1 MGWQAALRLDYD
13 LADGRTRG
21 HSEHSGPYR
30 VLKALYPEG
39 DAVCHHVLVHPP
51 SGLVGGDHIGIRL
64 TLAPGSH
71 AVLTTPGA
79 TRFYRS
85 LGDEATQTVEA
96 RVAGGA
102 RLEWLPL
109 ENLVYSGALAVNRQ
123 RFELDAGASMLG
135 WDLLGLG
142 LPASGAPFVAG
153 RVRQRIEVAGL
164 WLDAATIAADD
175 ALLLESAAG
184 LEGRRAMATLWCAWG
199 SAPEDVVVEALLDAA
214 REQIALQEPRHPGRV
229 IAGAT
234 RVHPQV
240 VLLRAVADRIEPLVD
255 LLRGVR
261 RQWRGEAWGLPP
273 VEPRVWGT

>member
-51 SGLVGGDHIGIRL
+51 SGLVGGDRIGIRM

-85 LGDEATQTVEA
+85 LGDEATQSVDA
-96 RVAGGA
+96 HVAGGA

-109 ENLVYSGALAVNRQ
+109 ENLVYSGALAVNHQ
-123 RFELDAGASMLG
+123 RFQLD
-135 WDLLGLG
+135 D
-142 LPASGAPFVAG
+142 
-153 RVRQRIEVAGL
+153 
-164 WLDAATIAADD
+164 
-175 ALLLESAAG
+175 
-184 LEGRRAMATLWCAWG
+184 
-199 SAPEDVVVEALLDAA
+199 
-214 REQIALQEPRHPGRV
+214 
-229 IAGAT
+229 
-234 RVHPQV
+234 
-240 VLLRAVADRIEPLVD
+240 
-255 LLRGVR
+255 GVR
-261 RQWRGEAWGLPP
+261 RLAFAVHRHANNTAGYEAFVIFAAGKEGRMRSAITQWYTKALAITHHAIGSPLP
-273 VEPRVWGT
+273 RRC

>member
-21 HSEHSGPYR
+21 HSEHSGPLR

-39 DAVCHHVLVHPP
+39 GAICHHVLVHPP
-51 SGLVGGDHIGIRL
+51 SGLVGGDGIGLRM
-64 TLAPGSH
+64 TLATDSH

-85 LGDEATQTVEA
+85 LGDEAVQTVDA
-96 RVAGGA
+96 HLAPGA

-109 ENLVYSGALAVNRQ
+109 ENLIYSGALAVNRQ
-123 RFELDAGASMLG
+123 RFELEPGAAMMG

-142 LPASGAPFVAG
+142 LPASDAPFVAG

-164 WLDAATIAADD
+164 WLDAASISADD
-175 ALLLESAAG
+175 TVLLDSPAG
-184 LEGRRAMATLWCAWG
+184 LAGRRALATLWCAWG
-199 SAPEDVVVEALLDAA
+199 AAPDGALVTALLDSA
-214 REQIALQEPRHPGRV
+214 REQIALRETRHPARV
-229 IAGAT
+229 LAGAT
-234 RVHPQV
+234 LVHPQV
-240 VLLRAVADRIEPLVD
+240 LLLRAMAHRIEPLVD

-261 RQWRGEAWGLPP
+261 REWRGLAWGLPP
-273 VEPRVWGT
+273 TEPRVWRT

>member
-21 HSEHSGPYR
+21 HSEHSGPLR

-39 DAVCHHVLVHPP
+39 GAICHHVLVHPP
-51 SGLVGGDHIGIRL
+51 SGLVGGDLCGLRVRL
-64 TLAPGSH
+64 ATGSH

-85 LGDEATQTVEA
+85 LGDEAVQTVDA
-96 RVAGGA
+96 HLAPGA

-123 RFELDAGASMLG
+123 RFELEPGAAMMG

-142 LPASGAPFVAG
+142 LPASDAPFVAG
-153 RVRQRIEVAGL
+153 RMRQRIEVVGL
-164 WLDAATIAADD
+164 WLDAASISADD
-175 ALLLESAAG
+175 TVLLDSPAG
-184 LEGRRAMATLWCAWG
+184 LAGRRALATLWCAWG
-199 SAPEDVVVEALLDAA
+199 AAPDSALVGAMLDSA
-214 REQIALQEPRHPGRV
+214 REQIALRETRHPARV
-229 IAGAT
+229 LAGAT
-234 RVHPQV
+234 LVHPQV
-240 VLLRAVADRIEPLVD
+240 LLLRAMAHRIEPLVD

-261 RQWRGEAWGLPP
+261 REWRGLAWGLPP
-273 VEPRVWGT
+273 TEPRVWGT

>member
-21 HSEHSGPYR
+21 HSEHSGPFR

-51 SGLVGGDHIGIRL
+51 SGLVGGDRIDIRMR
-64 TLAPGSH
+64 LAEGSH

-85 LGDEATQTVEA
+85 LGDEAQQAVDV
-96 RVAGGA
+96 RIAGGA

-123 RFELDAGASMLG
+123 RFELDPGASMIG

-153 RVRQRIEVAGL
+153 RVRQRIEVAGA
-164 WLDAATIAADD
+164 WLDAAAIAADD
-175 ALLLESAAG
+175 DVLLDSPAG
-184 LEGRRAMATLWCAWG
+184 LAGRRALATLWCAWG
-199 SAPEDVVVEALLDAA
+199 DEPDAAGVEALHEAA
-214 REQIALQEPRHPGRV
+214 RESLSRHGADGGGRIV
-229 IAGAT
+229 AGVT
-234 RVHPQV
+234 RVHPR
-240 VLLRAVADRIEPLVD
+240 VLVLRALADRIEPLLG
-255 LLRGVR
+255 LLREVR
-261 RQWRGEAWGLPP
+261 RDWRGRVWGLPA

>member
-21 HSEHSGPYR
+21 HSEHSGPLR

-39 DAVCHHVLVHPP
+39 DAICHHVLVHPP
-51 SGLVGGDHIGIRL
+51 SGLVGGDACGIRVR
-64 TLAPGSH
+64 LASGSH

-85 LGDEATQTVEA
+85 LGDEAEQSVDA
-96 RVAGGA
+96 HIAPGA

-123 RFELDAGASMLG
+123 RFELAPGAEMMG

-142 LPASGAPFVAG
+142 LPASDAPFIAG

-164 WLDAATIAADD
+164 WLDAASISADD
-175 ALLLESAAG
+175 TVLLDSPAG
-184 LEGRRAMATLWCAWG
+184 LAGRRALATLWCAWG
-199 SAPEDVVVEALLDAA
+199 TAPDDALVQALLDSA
-214 REQIALQEPRHPGRV
+214 RAQIDLHEARDPARLV
-229 IAGAT
+229 AGAT
-234 RVHPQV
+234 LVHPQV
-240 VLLRAVADRIEPLVD
+240 LLLRALAHRIEPLVG
-255 LLRGVR
+255 LLRSVR
-261 RQWRGEAWGLPP
+261 REWRGLAWSLPP
-273 VEPRVWGT
+273 TEPRVWGT

>member
-1 MGWQAALRLDYD
+1 MGWQAALRLEYD
-13 LADGRTRG
+13 LAEGRTRG
-21 HSEHSGPYR
+21 HSEHSGPLR

-51 SGLVGGDHIGIRL
+51 SGLVGGDGIGIRL
-64 TLAPGSH
+64 TLGAGSH

-85 LGDEATQTVEA
+85 LGDEATQTVDA
-96 RVAGGA
+96 RVAAGA

-109 ENLVYSGALAVNRQ
+109 ENLIYSGALAVNRQ
-123 RFELDAGASMLG
+123 RFELEPGAAMLG

-142 LPASGAPFVAG
+142 LPASDAPFVAG

-164 WLDAATIAADD
+164 WLDAASIAADD
-175 ALLLESAAG
+175 LLLLDSPAG
-184 LEGRRAMATLWCAWG
+184 LAGRRALATLWCAWG
-199 SAPEDVVVEALLDAA
+199 AAPDGDVVNLLLDSA
-214 REQIALQEPRHPGRV
+214 REQFARLEVTQPGRV
-229 IAGAT
+229 LAGVT
-234 RVHPQV
+234 QVHPQ
-240 VLLRAVADRIEPLVD
+240 LLLVRAMADRIEPLLD

-261 RQWRGEAWGLPP
+261 REWRGLAWGRPA